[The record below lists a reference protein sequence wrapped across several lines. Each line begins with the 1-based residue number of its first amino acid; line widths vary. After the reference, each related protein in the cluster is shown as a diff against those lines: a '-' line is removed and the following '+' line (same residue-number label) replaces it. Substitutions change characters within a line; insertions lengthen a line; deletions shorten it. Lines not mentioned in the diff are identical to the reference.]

1 MSISQCVYN
10 KSGHQIVVI
19 IFLSCIIVFLD
30 IEQFYADIL
39 CSTTV
44 NFFLGVVFFD
54 IVILPVQYLFLLGYN
69 KLFILSITSFEPD
82 EAGGI
87 FGWVTFCLLFLI
99 PWALGSVHYLSLGG
113 GGRKIWAASLGG
125 HWSFKIV
132 GRGGGGSSR
141 TFSHV
146 SCTQIRAQ
154 LFEGRLA
161 LNPGLKLTLVPFSCF
176 QKHLLG

>member
-19 IFLSCIIVFLD
+19 IFLSCIIVFWTLNNFM
-30 IEQFYADIL
+30 QTFYVQQL
-39 CSTTV
+39 STFTLELLSLTLLFCPC
-44 NFFLGVVFFD
+44 NICFD
-54 IVILPVQYLFLLGYN
+54 WAYN

-113 GGRKIWAASLGG
+113 GGGGGRKIWAASLGG

-132 GRGGGGSSR
+132 GEGHHERFPMSR
-141 TFSHV
+141 APKSGP
-146 SCTQIRAQ
+146 SCSKAD
-154 LFEGRLA
+154 
-161 LNPGLKLTLVPFSCF
+161 
-176 QKHLLG
+176 

>member
-44 NFFLGVVFFD
+44 NFYLGVVFFD
-54 IVILPVQYLFLLGYN
+54 IVILPVQYLFCLFLLGYN

-113 GGRKIWAASLGG
+113 GGGGQKNLSCFLGG

-132 GRGGGGSSR
+132 GGGGVITNVIPCLVHPNAITACSSGL
-141 TFSHV
+141 
-146 SCTQIRAQ
+146 SCSKADY
-154 LFEGRLA
+154 RLTR
-161 LNPGLKLTLVPFSCF
+161 G
-176 QKHLLG
+176 

>member
-44 NFFLGVVFFD
+44 NFYLGVVFFD

-113 GGRKIWAASLGG
+113 GAEKFELLPWGSLEFQDS
-125 HWSFKIV
+125 W
-132 GRGGGGSSR
+132 GGGVITNVFPCPVHPNQGPVVRRPIS
-141 TFSHV
+141 
-146 SCTQIRAQ
+146 A
-154 LFEGRLA
+154 
-161 LNPGLKLTLVPFSCF
+161 
-176 QKHLLG
+176 